1 MYIITKPMTI
11 TETIKA
17 LNSQFVGLI
26 LEGKYEIERAG
37 DKSMKIKLCDK
48 QAGRL
53 SCSYTFTI
61 YFAYSE
67 LLDKYTVLTLDS
79 GTFMPL
85 EFAENEKH
93 SIFKLLTVDH
103 ARVKREQL
111 IDKIAQEQA
120 NLDELVE
127 QMKGLPNG

>member
-1 MYIITKPMTI
+1 MTI

-26 LEGKYEIERAG
+26 LECKYEIERAYEN
-37 DKSMKIKLCDK
+37 SMSIKLCDK
-48 QAGRL
+48 
-53 SCSYTFTI
+53 YTFTI

-67 LLDKYTVLTLDS
+67 CLDQYTVLTLDTS
-79 GTFMPL
+79 TFMPL
-85 EFAENEKH
+85 DFTENEKH

-103 ARVKREQL
+103 ARVKRDQL
-111 IDKIAQEQA
+111 LDKIAQEQA

>member
-1 MYIITKPMTI
+1 MTI

-26 LEGKYEIERAG
+26 LEGKYEIQ
-37 DKSMKIKLCDK
+37 
-48 QAGRL
+48 QAGNTSMNIKIL
-53 SCSYTFTI
+53 DKYKFTI

-67 LLDKYTVLTLDS
+67 LLDQYTVLTLNTE
-79 GTFMPL
+79 TFMPL
-85 EFAENEKH
+85 DFAENEKR

-103 ARVKREQL
+103 ARVKRDQL